1 MNIRNHILA
10 KVRNSMAYQ
19 SIRLNDSICIR
30 RIISCHYFQYM
41 SDFSF
46 PGETHDFWEFIF
58 VDAGEVDV
66 VAGDRHLTLKRGN
79 ILFHKPNEFHNVM
92 ANGKVSPSLVVMSF
106 ICHSRYMKFFEEKLL
121 NVQDTEE
128 YLLAQIISEAR
139 NAFVGRM
146 DDPYQEKLSI
156 ASADTLP
163 FGAEQLIHHY
173 LEELLI
179 QLYRRYHSAGLPL
192 RTRFML
198 TNDLTS
204 GNPICIRI
212 VRYLGDHLD
221 KTLSIDQICR
231 DNLIGRSQLE
241 QLFQEEHNCGV
252 IDFFL
257 RMKIDT
263 ARKLI
268 RDNELNFT
276 DIAER
281 LGYSSIH
288 YFSRQFKKVTKMTPT
303 EYAQSVKSLSDK
315 PK

>member
-1 MNIRNHILA
+1 
-10 KVRNSMAYQ
+10 MAYE
-19 SIRLNDSICIR
+19 SIQLNDSIVIHQM
-30 RIISCHYFQYM
+30 ISCHYFQYM
-41 SDFSF
+41 SDFFF

-92 ANGKVSPSLVVMSF
+92 ANGKVSPSLVVCSF

-139 NAFVGRM
+139 NTFVGRM
-146 DDPYQEKLSI
+146 DDPYQEKLVTVP
-156 ASADTLP
+156 AQELP
-163 FGAEQLIHHY
+163 FGSEQLIHHY

-179 QLYRRYHSAGLPL
+179 QLYRRYHTNALPL
-192 RTRFML
+192 RTKFML
-198 TNDLTS
+198 TNDLSS
-204 GNPICIRI
+204 GNPICTRI
-212 VRYLGDHLD
+212 VKYLGDHLAE
-221 KTLSIDQICR
+221 TLTIERICR

-241 QLFQEEHNCGV
+241 QLFQEEHQCGV

-268 RDNELNFT
+268 RNNEMNFS
-276 DIAER
+276 DIAET

-288 YFSRQFKKVTKMTPT
+288 YFSRQFKKICKMTPS
-303 EYAQSVKSLSDK
+303 EYAKSVKSLSDQ
-315 PK
+315 PGSEQA